1 MTAKN
6 PTHPS
11 ASIRIGLDETG
22 WSVDQ
27 LAHKLGLCP
36 DTAAQLINGQCSIS
50 PAIAQALERIG
61 WSDAEFWLRRQANY
75 DLAQARRCETEP
87 QTPPR
92 PIPPA

>member
-11 ASIRIGLDETG
+11 ASIRIGLAETG
-22 WSVDQ
+22 WSVNQ
-27 LAHKLGLCP
+27 FAHKLGLSP
-36 DTAAQLINGQCSIS
+36 DTAAQLLNGQRSIS

-75 DLAQARRCETEP
+75 DLAQARRETEP
-87 QTPPR
+87 ETAPR

>member
-11 ASIRIGLDETG
+11 ASLQIGLAETG
-22 WSVDQ
+22 WSVAQ
-27 LAHKLGLCP
+27 FAYKLGLSP
-36 DTAAQLINGQCSIS
+36 SAAAQLLNGQCSIS

-75 DLAQARRCETEP
+75 DLAQARREAEP
-87 QTPPR
+87 RNAPR

>member
-11 ASIRIGLDETG
+11 ASIRIGLTETG
-22 WSVDQ
+22 WSVNQ
-27 LAHKLGLCP
+27 FAHKLGLCP
-36 DTAAQLINGQCSIS
+36 DTAAQLLNGQCSIS

-75 DLAQARRCETEP
+75 DLAQARRETEP
-87 QTPPR
+87 QTAPR

>member
-11 ASIRIGLDETG
+11 ASLQIGLAETG
-22 WSVDQ
+22 WTVNQ
-27 LAHKLGLCP
+27 FAHKLGLSP
-36 DTAAQLINGQCSIS
+36 AAAAQLLNGQCSIS

-75 DLAQARRCETEP
+75 DLAQARRETA
-87 QTPPR
+87 PR

>member
-11 ASIRIGLDETG
+11 ASIRIGLTETG
-22 WSVDQ
+22 WSVNQFAD
-27 LAHKLGLCP
+27 KLGLCP
-36 DTAAQLINGQCSIS
+36 DTAAQLINGQRNIS

-75 DLAQARRCETEP
+75 DLAQARRALETA
-87 QTPPR
+87 PR

>member
-11 ASIRIGLDETG
+11 ASIRIGLAETG
-22 WSVDQ
+22 WTVNQ
-27 LAHKLGLCP
+27 FARKLGLCP
-36 DTAAQLINGQCSIS
+36 DTAAHLISGQRSIS
-50 PAIAQALERIG
+50 PAIAQALARIG

-75 DLAQARRCETEP
+75 DLAQASCRETE
-87 QTPPR
+87 TAPR